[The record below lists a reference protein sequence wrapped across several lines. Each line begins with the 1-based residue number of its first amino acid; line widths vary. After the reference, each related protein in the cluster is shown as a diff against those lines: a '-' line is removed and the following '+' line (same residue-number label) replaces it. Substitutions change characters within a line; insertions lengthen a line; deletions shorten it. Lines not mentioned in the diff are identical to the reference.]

1 MIPRAIALWLGILV
15 LAIAN
20 GVLREALLIPAF
32 GRATGLTASGLV
44 LSLAILVVAVA
55 AVRWLQPPSA
65 RSCWRVGALW
75 LALTLAFEFS
85 FGRLVQHKSWD
96 ELLQPY
102 SFSDGN
108 IWPVVLL
115 VTLIAPRLAAT
126 IRPVP

>member
-20 GVLREALLIPAF
+20 GALREALLIPAV
-32 GRATGLTASGLV
+32 GRTTGLTASGLV
-44 LSLAILVVAVA
+44 LSLAIFAVAVA
-55 AVRWLQPPSA
+55 AVRWLKPPSA
-65 RSCWRVGALW
+65 RGCWRVGVLW

-96 ELLQPY
+96 ELLQAY

-115 VTLIAPRLAAT
+115 VTLIAPRLAAAL
-126 IRPVP
+126 RP